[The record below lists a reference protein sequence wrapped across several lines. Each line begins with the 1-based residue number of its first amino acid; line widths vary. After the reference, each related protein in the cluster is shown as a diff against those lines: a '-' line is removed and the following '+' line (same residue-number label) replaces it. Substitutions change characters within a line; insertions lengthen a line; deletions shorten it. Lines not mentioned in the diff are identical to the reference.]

1 MCHVELIWSCPAAGL
16 RARPHHSRVLN
27 VGERQGRRV
36 LSPEVPHRQEGHWLH
51 QQVTIQTYRVGLKG
65 LQVFEISHYWPI
77 AERFCDVARTVHIFC
92 ECNVAKTFCN
102 RPYSAAKGEKPA
114 QSAYL
119 PFSERLMK
127 NLATPF
133 KPFSQTLYPG
143 LNSKLGNP
151 AWRFSD
157 CAEICVLVFTI
168 CIAIGWL
175 EGLL

>member
-1 MCHVELIWSCPAAGL
+1 MPGHHVTACLPSKSSGTEPLSTPPHTTSPTRIVRPSPNTHDSTGCLVQSFHFCPD
-16 RARPHHSRVLN
+16 
-27 VGERQGRRV
+27 
-36 LSPEVPHRQEGHWLH
+36 
-51 QQVTIQTYRVGLKG
+51 GLKG
-65 LQVFEISHYWPI
+65 LQVFEIYHYRPI
-77 AERFCDVARTVHIFC
+77 AERFCDVARTVNIFC

-143 LNSKLGNP
+143 LNSKL
-151 AWRFSD
+151 
-157 CAEICVLVFTI
+157 
-168 CIAIGWL
+168 
-175 EGLL
+175 EGLVIAQKFVF